1 MHCPYCNH
9 EETKVIDSREVLDS
23 NSIKRRREC
32 VRCEKRFSTKEN
44 VQSLDI
50 EVIKKDGKREEFSR
64 EKIKRGMIIAC
75 QKRPVS
81 DEQLEQALNRIEFT
95 IKNAH
100 STEVPSSLI
109 GQEVMKE
116 LKKLDKVAFI
126 RFASVYKEFKD
137 LEEFNEQLQ
146 KLISP
151 IKTK

>member
-9 EETKVIDSREVLDS
+9 EETKVIDSREVVDS

>member
-1 MHCPYCNH
+1 MHCPYCTH
-9 EETKVIDSREVLDS
+9 SETKVIDSREGIDN

-32 VRCEKRFSTKEN
+32 LRCEKRFSTKEN

-50 EVIKKDGKREEFSR
+50 EVIKKDGSREEFSH

-81 DEQLEQALNRIEFT
+81 DEQLEQALNRIEFA

-100 STEVPSSLI
+100 STEVPSSVI

-146 KLISP
+146 KLMVR
-151 IKTK
+151 